1 MRTNL
6 LKLLDLLIFCKY
18 SLNFNCFRLKF
29 SNFVTNQLNI
39 SRFLLLQ
46 RRKTLHSYYEIE
58 TKLQQ
63 FSIFVLIVLAIP
75 LLKKITDASRFTT
88 LDDLNHWAETPLN
101 SKTNSLYWEEV
112 ELPKHNLLWVEDH
125 PAGGN
130 SQFDTPWRLVKERS
144 KNRVRMKT
152 ELREFTGYCR
162 SLTLFPLA
170 FVTWYTTMVI

>member
-1 MRTNL
+1 M
-6 LKLLDLLIFCKY
+6 LKLLYWILTFFNKNWWLLFKAKKKIHGWQKAETRVDR
-18 SLNFNCFRLKF
+18 RL
-29 SNFVTNQLNI
+29 V
-39 SRFLLLQ
+39 
-46 RRKTLHSYYEIE
+46 
-58 TKLQQ
+58 
-63 FSIFVLIVLAIP
+63 VLAIP